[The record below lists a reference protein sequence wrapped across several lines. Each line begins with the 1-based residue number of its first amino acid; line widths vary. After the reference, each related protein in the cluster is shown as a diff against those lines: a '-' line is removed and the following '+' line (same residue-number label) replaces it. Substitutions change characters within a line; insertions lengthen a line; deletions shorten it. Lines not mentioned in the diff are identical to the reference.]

1 MAKPTKN
8 ELNKLARELFGEGV
22 ECTYSRS
29 TPKGWHLHKGDEK
42 LPLGANA
49 SEALK
54 QLQALVPSTP
64 IVQIDTSTEH
74 SSEVPTTSDSKPDVL
89 KAPVSGTEIDSKIGH
104 STKVPTTTDSK
115 PDIPKPQAILEELY
129 DTFPKAFFRAPE
141 KVKPLRLYIQN
152 FIKKKLKKYPKHEL
166 RQALVLYTQTKAYC
180 EALARG
186 GCRIDL
192 EGNEV
197 ATQKIL
203 PGHVEDAK
211 ARSTG
216 DKPMRM
222 TGYSK
227 PLPRVDKPPPE
238 PNEIIES
245 QGVFMVKINE
255 LPSQT
260 QKTQHGWE
268 SFYVQTKKYRV
279 KVAVRPRT
287 WNKLIKANQEW
298 PAWIAHI
305 EGKVGPKLDEDS
317 FELLRPAVKIFQRK
331 VKETLE

>member
-29 TPKGWHLHKGDEK
+29 TPKGWHLHKGGEK

-54 QLQALVPSTP
+54 QLQALVPPNQKVLVDKPSTDDTVHNT
-64 IVQIDTSTEH
+64 VQN
-74 SSEVPTTSDSKPDVL
+74 
-89 KAPVSGTEIDSKIGH
+89 EI
-104 STKVPTTTDSK
+104 T
-115 PDIPKPQAILEELY
+115 KPQAILEELY
-129 DTFPKAFFRAPE
+129 DTFPKAFFREPK
-141 KVKPLRLYIQN
+141 KVRPLRLYIQN

-166 RQALVLYTQTKAYC
+166 RQALVLYTTKAYC

-186 GCRIDL
+186 GYRIDL

-222 TGYSK
+222 TCYSK
-227 PLPRVDKPPPE
+227 PLPRVDMPLPE
-238 PNEIIES
+238 PNEVIES
-245 QGVFMVKINE
+245 KGVFIVKIHE
-255 LPSQT
+255 LPSNT
-260 QKTQHGWE
+260 QKTKHGWE

-305 EGKVGPKLDEDS
+305 EGKVGPKLDENS
-317 FELLRPAVKIFQRK
+317 FELLQPAVKIFQKK
-331 VKETLE
+331 VTQTLE

>member
-29 TPKGWHLHKGDEK
+29 TPKGWHLHKGGEK

-54 QLQALVPSTP
+54 QLQALVPPNQKVLVDKPSTDDTVHNT
-64 IVQIDTSTEH
+64 VQN
-74 SSEVPTTSDSKPDVL
+74 
-89 KAPVSGTEIDSKIGH
+89 EI
-104 STKVPTTTDSK
+104 T
-115 PDIPKPQAILEELY
+115 KPQAILEELY
-129 DTFPKAFFRAPE
+129 DTFPKAFFREPK
-141 KVKPLRLYIQN
+141 KVRPLRLYIQN

-166 RQALVLYTQTKAYC
+166 RQALVLYTTKAYC

-186 GCRIDL
+186 GYRIDL

-227 PLPRVDKPPPE
+227 PLPRVDMPLPE
-238 PNEIIES
+238 PNEVIES
-245 QGVFMVKINE
+245 KGVFIVKIHE
-255 LPSQT
+255 LPSNT
-260 QKTQHGWE
+260 QKTKHGWE

-305 EGKVGPKLDEDS
+305 EGKVGPKLDENS
-317 FELLRPAVKIFQRK
+317 FELLQPAVKIFQKK
-331 VKETLE
+331 VTQTLE

>member
-29 TPKGWHLHKGDEK
+29 TPKGWYLHKGDDK
-42 LPLGANA
+42 LPLGANV

-64 IVQIDTSTEH
+64 I
-74 SSEVPTTSDSKPDVL
+74 SDSKPEIPNEPSILEDDKL
-89 KAPVSGTEIDSKIGH
+89 PLGGTEIDSKIEH
-104 STKVPTTTDSK
+104 SIEVSTKPDSK
-115 PDIPKPQAILEELY
+115 PEIPKPQAILEELY
-129 DTFPKAFFRAPE
+129 DTFPKAFFREPE
-141 KVKPLRLYIQN
+141 KVRPLRLYIQN

-186 GCRIDL
+186 GYRIDL

-227 PLPRVDKPPPE
+227 PLPRVDMPLPE
-238 PNEIIES
+238 PNEVIES
-245 QGVFMVKINE
+245 KGVFIVKIHE
-255 LPSQT
+255 LPSNT
-260 QKTQHGWE
+260 QKTKHGWE

-287 WNKLIKANQEW
+287 WNKLNKANQEW

-305 EGKVGPKLDEDS
+305 EGKVGPKLDENS
-317 FELLRPAVKIFQRK
+317 FELLLPAVKILQRK
-331 VKETLE
+331 VKQTVV

>member
-64 IVQIDTSTEH
+64 IA
-74 SSEVPTTSDSKPDVL
+74 KMG
-89 KAPVSGTEIDSKIGH
+89 GTEIDSKVEPSIE
-104 STKVPTTTDSK
+104 VPTKPDSK

-166 RQALVLYTQTKAYC
+166 RKALVLYTQTKAYC
-180 EALARG
+180 EALAKG
-186 GCRIDL
+186 GYRIDL

-197 ATQKIL
+197 ATQMIL
-203 PGHVEDAK
+203 PGHVQDAK

-238 PNEIIES
+238 PDELVDSKGIFIL
-245 QGVFMVKINE
+245 KISE
-255 LPSQT
+255 LPSNT
-260 QKTQHGWE
+260 QKNQSGWE
-268 SFYVQTKKYRV
+268 SFYIQAKKYRI
-279 KVAVRPRT
+279 KVTVRPRV
-287 WNKLIKANQEW
+287 WNKLLKANEEFK
-298 PAWIAHI
+298 AWVAHI

-317 FELLRPAVKIFQRK
+317 FELLKPAVKIFEKK
-331 VKETLE
+331 VTQTLV